1 MCLPN
6 SMNKMNDELKK
17 KQSSKVLLLLKKCYQ
32 EEIQCFNK
40 KETVFLKRLIWRIKT
55 IAIA

>member
-1 MCLPN
+1 
-6 SMNKMNDELKK
+6 MNKMNDELKK